1 MSPTDQIQDLFDRV
15 LSSVPTELPPSP
27 QALHQR
33 LHGRRLRTRLSTT
46 GGGVIAIAVSVIV
59 LFAGLASNSAYAV
72 TLYPSTSGSV
82 AITQLFADQR
92 VMTARLHAVG
102 FPNAI
107 VKVVHGALVVT
118 NGPKDLA
125 SPTSFLTSSPELLI
139 RSVTCYA
146 GVQSG
151 PGSTSPLPTT
161 CSGPQYSAPTATP
174 NDASAA
180 GFTMPTT
187 EPDPALSAYATT
199 TAAQDAASPNA
210 SALLPVLNSGT
221 GATQRYLVGPTLLTL
236 SSKVASAT
244 VVKYAPMSG
253 GWMIN
258 LRLNPKESQLWDEVA
273 AQYFHRQ
280 LAIDLNGVIVEA
292 PLIQPTNSSFS
303 SFDGQMDLLA
313 MTKSGAY
320 DLAAA
325 LTSGPLAVPLA
336 AHSSRS
342 TTSVVKA
349 TPVSSP
355 VCQASNVTLSIGSTY
370 KGGAGYPA
378 GTVLTP
384 VTFTNHGP
392 VCHLPR
398 GGPTVRAVRGTY
410 RGNAT
415 KVSQLSFPTV
425 PATNKRVTLSSG
437 ARGQSLVEVRGLPSM
452 MLHAK
457 TCSPHTTGG
466 FVVEGYAKP
475 LAASHYFARSL
486 TNVCF
491 YEGPGNVM
499 NFGVVWEGTNS

>member
-1 MSPTDQIQDLFDRV
+1 MSQTDQVQDLFDRA
-15 LSSVPTELPPSP
+15 LSSVPAGAAPSP

-33 LHGRRLRTRLSTT
+33 LHRRRLRTRLSTM
-46 GGGVIAIAVSVIV
+46 GGGVIAIAVSTIV
-59 LFAGLASNSAYAV
+59 LFAGLPSDTAYAV
-72 TLYPSTSGSV
+72 TLYPSTNGSV
-82 AITQLFADQR
+82 VTTQLIADQR
-92 VMTARLHAVG
+92 VMTARLNAVG
-102 FPNAI
+102 FPSAI

-146 GVQSG
+146 GDQSG
-151 PGSTSPLPTT
+151 PVSTNPLPTT
-161 CSGPQYSAPTATP
+161 CSGPQYSASTATP
-174 NDASAA
+174 SDASAT
-180 GFTMPTT
+180 GFTTPTT
-187 EPDPALSAYATT
+187 DPDPALSAYATT
-199 TAAQDAASPNA
+199 TAAQDATSPNV

-221 GATQRYLVGPTLLTL
+221 GAIQRYLVGPTLLTL
-236 SSKVASAT
+236 SSRVASAT
-244 VVKYAPMSG
+244 VVHAPMSG

-258 LRLNPKESQLWDEVA
+258 VRLNAKESQLWDEVA
-273 AQYFHRQ
+273 ARYFHRQ

-292 PLIQPTNSSFS
+292 PLIQPSNSSFS
-303 SFDGQMDLLA
+303 SFDGQMNLLA
-313 MTKSGAY
+313 ATKSGAY

-342 TTSVVKA
+342 TTSTVKA

-355 VCQASNVTLSIGSTY
+355 VCQASNVTLIIGPTY

-384 VTFTNHGP
+384 VSFTNDGP
-392 VCHLPR
+392 MCHLPR

-415 KVSQLSFPTV
+415 KVSQLSFPAV
-425 PATNKRVTLSSG
+425 PATNKRVTLRSG
-437 ARGQSLVEVRGLPSM
+437 ARGQSLVEVRGLPST

-457 TCSPHTTGG
+457 NCSPHTAVGL
-466 FVVEGYAKP
+466 VVEGYAKP

-491 YEGPGNVM
+491 YEGPGNVT
-499 NFGVVWEGTNS
+499 NFGVVWEGANS